1 MSETAFPEEQ
11 AQNSD
16 RVILLVDGESLFQ
29 AAASQRFEVDYA
41 KLLICLGQG
50 RKLLHAYFYT
60 GVSTG
65 NQKQQAFLRWM
76 QNNGYRVITKD
87 LVARPDGKRS
97 AELAVEIATDMLRLS
112 EHTDVIVIVSGNA
125 DLVYAMNAIV
135 NHGVQI
141 ELVGARSMTHDTLIN
156 ACDRFIDIAEIKLQ
170 IQKAEK
176 TD

>member
-1 MSETAFPEEQ
+1 MSETAFPGEQ

-41 KLLICLGQG
+41 KLLVHLAQD
-50 RKLLHAYFYT
+50 RKLLHSYFYT
-60 GVSTG
+60 GVSAG

-87 LVARPDGKRS
+87 LVLRPDGRRS

-112 EHTDVIVIVSGNA
+112 DHADVIVIVSSNA
-125 DLVYAMNAIV
+125 DLAYAMNTIV
-135 NHGVQI
+135 NRGVQI
-141 ELVGARSMTHDTLIN
+141 ELVGARSMTHDALIN
-156 ACDRFIDIAEIKLQ
+156 ACDRFIDIAEIKSQ
-170 IQKAEK
+170 IQKPEK
-176 TD
+176 ME